1 MTRLLS
7 FILALL
13 VTLTTVH
20 MGQARGVMA
29 SVAGHVTICNG
40 QGTEV
45 LTLDVSGDP
54 VEVSHSCPDC
64 LVVFAAADSLLSYGN
79 PQPIHIH
86 TLAQAAVVTLETPL
100 IPKTPPARGPPLSV

>member
-45 LTLDVSGDP
+45 LTLEVSGDP
-54 VEVSHSCPDC
+54 VEVSHSCPQNHPNRCRHGTVYD
-64 LVVFAAADSLLSYGN
+64 LHG
-79 PQPIHIH
+79 
-86 TLAQAAVVTLETPL
+86 
-100 IPKTPPARGPPLSV
+100 RGRG